1 MYQLEFLPIARKD
14 MIDIVRY
21 LSVGLQNPQSANN
34 LADELIQATER
45 LREFPYSAPVYQPI
59 RPLAHEYR
67 KLSVQNYLIFYWVDD
82 RQQLITIARIVYAK
96 RDLAQLF
103 S

>member
-21 LSVGLQNPQSANN
+21 LSVDLQNLESASH
-34 LADELIQATER
+34 LADELIQATKR

-59 RPLAHEYR
+59 RPLTHEYR

-82 RQQLITIARIVYAK
+82 RQQLITIARVVYAK
-96 RDLAQLF
+96 RDLSQLF

>member
-21 LSVGLQNPQSANN
+21 LSVDLQNPQSANN
-34 LADELIQATER
+34 LADELIQVTER
-45 LREFPYSAPVYQPI
+45 LREFPYSA
-59 RPLAHEYR
+59 LAHEYR

-82 RQQLITIARIVYAK
+82 RRQLITVARVIYAK